1 MVNKMNKDFNFIVK
15 VTTGCPGN
23 CKCCRDRQENFKYKS
38 NSKFFDKNVF
48 EKICYNIR
56 KLGGSYICLS
66 GGEPTMVPNIDE
78 YIIIA
83 NKYGLATR
91 INTNGWNVTK
101 GNLEKWL
108 NNGLDQIV
116 LSIYGIDEEKIIKTR
131 GNKLIYERS
140 MRALETIKELKKK
153 YKFIFIVQTIIMKDT
168 YKEMDKIL
176 SLAIDYKANLFWPS
190 YLEDAINLPDIR
202 MVENEIK
209 DFKNNV
215 IPKMKSVIMSK
226 KFNKN
231 LTERL
236 LKSLDKYYNDGVK
249 NYIYHEEGINCYWA
263 GHHFTFY
270 PNGIIDPCPGH
281 EYFKSD
287 YQYKID
293 YKEIDEFMKIENLQ
307 KVEHICFDYC
317 KYCPQGMHHEI
328 SFMDEDFNEHDSK
341 ENIK

>member
-1 MVNKMNKDFNFIVK
+1 MNKNYNFIVK

-23 CKCCRDRQENFKYKS
+23 CKCCKDRQENFKYKS
-38 NSKFFDKNVF
+38 DSKKIFDKNVF
-48 EKICYNIR
+48 EKICLNIR
-56 KLGGSYICLS
+56 KLGGTYICLS
-66 GGEPTMVPNIDE
+66 GGEPTMIPNVDE

-101 GNLEKWL
+101 ENLEKWL

-131 GNKLIYERS
+131 GNRLIYERS
-140 MRALETIKELKKK
+140 IRALEAIKELKKK
-153 YKFIFIVQTIIMKDT
+153 YKFIFILQTIIMKDT

-176 SLAIDYKANLFWPS
+176 NLAIDYEANLFWPS

-202 MVENEIK
+202 MNKSEIK

-215 IPKMKSVIMSK
+215 IPKMKNVILTK
-226 KFNKN
+226 KFNNN
-231 LTERL
+231 LTRKL
-236 LKSLDKYYNDGVK
+236 LNSLDKYYNDDIK
-249 NYIYHEEGINCYWA
+249 NYIYHEEDVNCHWA
-263 GHHFTFY
+263 GYHFTFY

-293 YKEIDEFMKIENLQ
+293 YKEIDNFMKIENLQ
-307 KVEHICFDYC
+307 KAKHICFDYC
-317 KYCPQGMHHEI
+317 KYCPQGKHHEI
-328 SFMDEDFNEHDSK
+328 SFMDDDFNEHDSK
-341 ENIK
+341 ENLK

>member
-1 MVNKMNKDFNFIVK
+1 MNKNYNFIVK

-38 NSKFFDKNVF
+38 NSKVFDKNVF
-48 EKICYNIR
+48 EKICSNIR

-78 YIIIA
+78 YILIA
-83 NKYGLATR
+83 KKYGLATR

-101 GNLEKWL
+101 DNLEKWL

-116 LSIYGIDEEKIIKTR
+116 LSIYGIDEEKIINTR
-131 GNKLIYERS
+131 GNKLIYEYS
-140 MRALETIKELKKK
+140 IRALGAIKELKIK
-153 YKFIFIVQTIIMKDT
+153 YKFIFIIQTIIMKDT

-176 SLAIDYKANLFWPS
+176 NLAIEHKANLFWPS

-202 MVENEIK
+202 MTENEIK

-226 KFNKN
+226 KFNNN

-236 LKSLDKYYNDGVK
+236 LKSLDKYYNDGIN
-249 NYIYHEEGINCYWA
+249 NYIYHEEDVNCHWA

-281 EYFKSD
+281 EYFKSN

-317 KYCPQGMHHEI
+317 KYCPQGRHHEI
-328 SFMDEDFNEHDSK
+328 SFMDDDFNEHDSK